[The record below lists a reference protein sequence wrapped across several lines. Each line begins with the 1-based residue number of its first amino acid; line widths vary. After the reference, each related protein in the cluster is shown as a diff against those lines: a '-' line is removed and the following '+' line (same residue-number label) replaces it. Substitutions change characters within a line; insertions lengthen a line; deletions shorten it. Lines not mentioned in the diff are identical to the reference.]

1 MSQASVSGIDQAE
14 VITGDPGHR
23 LFLEKESFLTFE
35 WRDWLLTHLFLKSGK
50 CPSGA
55 LRDPLGR
62 SRSIRRKM
70 PSRISKSSFASIYDD
85 RLRQQLL
92 GRDRL
97 KSRLAFMQVIQRA
110 LDGGDGKRRL

>member
-35 WRDWLLTHLFLKSGK
+35 WADWLHLTHLFLKSGK

-55 LRDPLGR
+55 LWDPLGR

-70 PSRISKSSFASIYDD
+70 PSRI
-85 RLRQQLL
+85 
-92 GRDRL
+92 
-97 KSRLAFMQVIQRA
+97 QRA
-110 LDGGDGKRRL
+110 LCDYLR